1 DDSSRSVHGYNRLTM
16 AASRRRLGGWG
27 FEGQTFEPSQQLL
40 AWLEQR
46 IGPAR
51 HSVPERAAAPPDVSA
66 ADVGPLP
73 AEVSHDPSDRLSHA
87 RGQGLPDVL
96 RLRGGL
102 VPALPDGVCRPR
114 DAAEVARVL
123 KTCASRG
130 VK

>member
-1 DDSSRSVHGYNRLTM
+1 MHAYDDSSRSVHGYNRLTM

-66 ADVGPLP
+66 ADVGLLP
-73 AEVSHDPSDRLSHA
+73 AEVSHDPCDCLAHA
-87 RGQGLPDVL
+87 RGQGLADVL

-102 VPALPDGVCRPR
+102 VPAGREVCACRE
-114 DAAEVARVL
+114 AVAVREKV
-123 KTCASRG
+123 
-130 VK
+130 VFVVM